1 MFETLERGLSSWIGG
16 LSDAVA
22 DAIDAV
28 RPPVKVTGRRDQKGN
43 WTLWR
48 DSSND
53 AASTPIALI
62 RPGDAAPDVCPEP
75 VRAALKDVDIVIDLP
90 ADWVF
95 RRTLDPVPAKT
106 AAFLDVFVRH
116 HIERVTPWRAGDTW
130 YTVVTN
136 PLSADPTKISVEIL
150 VVARSLL
157 TSVVTPVMAAGP
169 RRLRLVPPG
178 VDGGPGPEIDVP
190 VPGGST
196 ARAPKIRR
204 TVGAMVA
211 TVVILL
217 LAGFSA
223 ASWYQSAL
231 DSQLDDLDQDIASR
245 QAFLV
250 SARARL
256 ARPAGALSA
265 PERLRAETVP
275 VVDLIETLSAVLPDQ
290 VYLSDLSFE
299 AGHIR
304 ITGIARDIAGLIP
317 LIERSGRF
325 SEVAFFAPTTRLP
338 NQAGDRFFIEM
349 RVRNDRDAGPLAEV
363 PK

>member
-1 MFETLERGLSSWIGG
+1 MFETLERGLSSWIAG
-16 LSDAVA
+16 LSDGVA

-28 RPPVKVTGRRDQKGN
+28 RPPAKVAGRRDEQGN
-43 WTLWR
+43 WRLLR
-48 DSSND
+48 ESPGDP
-53 AASTPIALI
+53 APTPIARI
-62 RPGDAAPDVCPEP
+62 GAADAVGLPEP
-75 VRAALKDVDIVIDLP
+75 VRAALKDADIVIDLP
-90 ADWVF
+90 PDWVF

-130 YTVVTN
+130 YTVVTT
-136 PLSADPTKISVEIL
+136 PLAADPSKISVEIL

-157 TSVVTPVMAAGP
+157 TAVVAPVMAANP
-169 RRLRLVPPG
+169 RRLRLTAPA
-178 VDGGPGPEIDVP
+178 VDGGPVADIDIP
-190 VPGGST
+190 LGSGT
-196 ARAPKIRR
+196 AARGAKIRR
-204 TVGAMVA
+204 AVGATVA
-211 TVVILL
+211 VVVIAL
-217 LAGFSA
+217 LAGFSG

-231 DSQLDDLDQDIASR
+231 DSQLDDLDQDIARR
-245 QAFLV
+245 QAFLA

-256 ARPAGALSA
+256 ARPAGDLSA

-290 VYLSDLSFE
+290 VYLTDLSFE

-325 SEVAFFAPTTRLP
+325 AEVAFFAPTTRLP
-338 NQAGDRFFIEM
+338 NQVGDRFFIEM
-349 RVRNDRDAGPLAEV
+349 RVRNGGDASASTGV
-363 PK
+363 VK